1 MPTIGFSNKNNVWT
15 SRYSYAASNFARV
28 RDTFVSSPSSPEIN
42 AQNSTPVWIHNR
54 SSDYNKFYG
63 TSYGSSMTVSFNEKS
78 STNKIFKTFSI
89 EGSGNLANSL
99 AVFKSNNQIDNV
111 IQHGAWQANPTSVDF
126 LRTING
132 TTYGP
137 VGRDARLIPGMTLIN
152 LGRVI
157 TGPEGYAT
165 LEVESYQSQIDSNIV
180 PKHLRVYL
188 DPSTGI
194 TPQIIQTEPL
204 KMAIMILVV
213 NIDGSL
219 VGSSGSYRTDLSDSN
234 IPASDI
240 SQYTY
245 SDVAGG
251 ARTAYNN
258 GLLSQEYTAYDPAL
272 HTINIDNQQG
282 QAETM
287 RVKIET
293 AHNVGLGTDVI
304 QETYLIGVP
313 HPSLAGDAVRG
324 KFAEAQIT
332 VPSNKGYFEINAL
345 NVQYEPIQLAHDK

>member
-28 RDTFVSSPSSPEIN
+28 RNTFVSSPSSPEIN

-89 EGSGNLANSL
+89 EGSGNLANSV

-111 IQHGAWQANPTSVDF
+111 IQHGAWQGNPTSVDF

-137 VGRDARLIPGMTLIN
+137 VGRDPRLVPGMTLIN
-152 LGRVI
+152 LGRVMA
-157 TGPEGYAT
+157 GPEGTAT
-165 LEVESYQSQIDSNIV
+165 LEVEGYVSEIDGKVVN
-180 PKHLRVYL
+180 KHLRVYL

-194 TPQIIQTEPL
+194 TPQIIQTQSL
-204 KMAIMILVV
+204 RMSIMILVV
-213 NIDGSL
+213 NLG
-219 VGSSGSYRTDLSDSN
+219 GGGGTYRTDNDN
-234 IPASDI
+234 VEVDIPVNNI

-245 SDVAGG
+245 NDVISPS
-251 ARTAYNN
+251 RTIYNN

-282 QAETM
+282 QAEGM
-287 RVKIET
+287 RFKIES
-293 AHNVGLGTDVI
+293 AHNVGTGSVTV

-313 HPSLAGDAVRG
+313 HPSLAGDTVRG
-324 KFAEAQIT
+324 KFAEAQIN
-332 VPSNKGYFEINAL
+332 VPANKGYFEINAL